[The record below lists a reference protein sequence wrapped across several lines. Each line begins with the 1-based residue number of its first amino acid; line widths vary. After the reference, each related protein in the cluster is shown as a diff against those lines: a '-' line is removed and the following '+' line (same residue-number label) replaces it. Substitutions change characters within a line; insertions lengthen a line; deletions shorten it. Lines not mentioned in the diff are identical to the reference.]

1 LPGQGDSNSVL
12 HLPIQPQGDFL
23 MKSLNGLCPAL
34 LLVFS
39 FALAGC
45 SPQTAE
51 APQKEESGMAA
62 GSSLETKIRRF
73 APTEITAD
81 VSRLSAGDRQAL
93 DKIIEAAKYLDPLF
107 RRQVWSGNDALLK
120 KLEADASPE
129 GKAKLHYFR
138 INVGPWSR
146 LDKDEPFIAGV
157 PEKPH
162 GANYYPED
170 MTKAEFEAWVKT
182 LPEADQKRAT
192 GFFHVIR
199 RDENKKLKLVPYSQE
214 YREFLEPAAKLLR
227 EAAALTT
234 NATLKNFLTK
244 RADAFRSDDYYS
256 SDVAWMELDAPIDL
270 TIGPYETYEDE
281 LFSYKAAFEAY
292 VTLRDEA
299 ESEKL
304 KKFSGWLQELEN
316 NLPFDP
322 KYRNPKLGAA
332 SPIRVVDTLFNSGDG
347 NNGVQTAAFNLPN
360 DERVV
365 KEKGSKRV
373 MLKNVQEAKF
383 KQTLIPISKVVL
395 DSAQQAEVDFDSF
408 FTHILAHELMHGLG
422 PHNIKVSGKDTTV
435 RQQLKDKYSAL
446 EEAKADITG
455 LWALQYLIDKGM
467 VDKKFERTMYTTF
480 LASVFRSVRFG
491 ITEAHGKGVALQF
504 NYLTDEG
511 AFKINEANGTFS
523 VDTAKIKDAV
533 RKLTGEILTIQAEG
547 SYDKAKAML
556 DKYAVIRPA
565 MQQALD
571 KLKGVPVDIEPKFPL
586 AQNLTT
592 AAK

>member
-1 LPGQGDSNSVL
+1 MRISCDPVNLVNPVYLFLSQRAETY
-12 HLPIQPQGDFL
+12 L
-23 MKSLNGLCPAL
+23 MKLTLRICPAW
-34 LLVFS
+34 LLVL
-39 FALAGC
+39 ALSGC
-45 SPQTAE
+45 NTGMVETSK
-51 APQKEESGMAA
+51 KEETKTLPS
-62 GSSLETKIRRF
+62 SSLDAKIRRF

-81 VSRLSAGDRQAL
+81 MSQLSEGDRKAL
-93 DKIIEAAKYLDPLF
+93 AKIIEAAKLLDPLF
-107 RRQVWSGNDALLK
+107 RRQVWAGNDDLLK
-120 KLEADASPE
+120 KLEADTSPE

-146 LDKDEPFIAGV
+146 LDKNEAFIEGV
-157 PEKPH
+157 PHEKPKT
-162 GANYYPED
+162 ANYYPND
-170 MTKAEFEAWVKT
+170 MTKEEFESWVKT
-182 LPEADQKRAT
+182 LPEAEQKRAT
-192 GFFHVIR
+192 GFFSVVR
-199 RDENKKLKLVPYSQE
+199 RDANKKLKLVPYSEE

-227 EAAALTT
+227 EAAELTT

-244 RADAFRSDDYYS
+244 RADAFKSDDYYA
-256 SDVAWMELDAPIDL
+256 SDVAWMELDAPIDV
-270 TIGPYETYEDE
+270 TFGPYETYEDE

-322 KYRNPKLGAA
+322 KYRNPKLGAG
-332 SPIRVVDTLFNSGDG
+332 SPIRVVDVVFNSGEG
-347 NNGVQTAAFNLPN
+347 NRGVQTAAYNLPN

-395 DSAQQAEVDFDSF
+395 ESGQQADVDFESF

-422 PHNIKVSGKDTTV
+422 PQVIKVAGKESSV
-435 RQQLKDKYSAL
+435 RQQLKDLYSAI

-455 LWALQYLIDKGM
+455 LWALQYLIDQNK
-467 VDKKFERTMYTTF
+467 VDKKMERTLYTTF

-504 NYLTDEG
+504 NYLLDEG
-511 AFKINEANGTFS
+511 AFKVNEANGTFS
-523 VDTAKIKDAV
+523 VDPAKIKDAV
-533 RKLTGEILTIQAEG
+533 RKLTGEILTIEAEG
-547 SYDKAKAML
+547 SYDKAKSLL

-565 MQQALD
+565 MQKALE
-571 KLKGVPVDIEPKFPL
+571 KLTDVPVDIEPNFPL
-586 AQNLTT
+586 ARQQ
-592 AAK
+592 